1 MLDTVHNTIKELLY
15 AKGQIDPLEVDLAFN
30 PPTKEWVNSRTVP
43 TLNFFLYDLEEN
55 TELRQADY
63 DLISSKNAKGM
74 GSSTRRVPAKRFD
87 LHYMVSAISS
97 VIDDEHMLLW
107 RAMVTLLKNPSVPE
121 QFLPE
126 TILKLELPVKGR
138 VSQPDDGPRP
148 VDLWSALETPPRPS
162 LLYILTVPVDLET
175 GFESPLVLTRTARYR
190 LLEQESAAAEESFHI
205 GGTVKDRLGKPISGA
220 SVGLLGHDAILSDAL
235 GRYVLTRVPSGAAK
249 LEVSL
254 DGKKAKAFTLE
265 IPSDSYDVI
274 LE

>member
-15 AKGQIDPLEVDLAFN
+15 AKGQIDPLEVEIEFN

-63 DLISSKNAKGM
+63 DKISSKNAKGVA
-74 GSSTRRVPAKRFD
+74 SSTRRVPARRFD

-97 VIDDEHMLLW
+97 VIDDEHLLLW
-107 RAMVTLLKNPSVPE
+107 RVMVTLLKNPSIPE

-126 TILKLELPVKGR
+126 AILKLELPMKGR

-148 VDLWSALETPPRPS
+148 MDLWSALETPPRPS
-162 LLYILTVPVDLET
+162 LLYVLTVPVDLEI
-175 GFESPLVLTRTARYR
+175 GFESPLVLTRSAKYR
-190 LLEQESAAAEESFHI
+190 LLEQESSAAEVAFHI
-205 GGTVKDRLGKPISGA
+205 GGVVKDRLGSPIAGA
-220 SVGLLGHDAILSDAL
+220 RVNLLGRDVLLSDTL
-235 GRYVLTRVPSGAAK
+235 GRFVMTHVPAGEAR
-249 LEVSL
+249 LEVSI
-254 DGKKAKAFTLE
+254 DGKKIKTVKLE
-265 IPSDSYDVI
+265 IPSDNYDVT